1 MLAKSRIFMTV
12 GRATPFSN
20 EHCINKETKYPFQRT
35 ILRIL
40 PKESDQLLGSTRV
53 GAIRLFLG
61 SFASSFS
68 LSLASRLLPATV
80 ALALRG
86 VSGGVVNG
94 TPVTLPEFAAA
105 MPGTLP
111 EIRVGLV
118 TTPAAGTVLACV
130 VMVVID
136 DVEFDLAGDDGR

>member
-1 MLAKSRIFMTV
+1 MLAKSRIFVTV
-12 GRATPFSN
+12 DGFTPFPN
-20 EHCINKETKYPFQRT
+20 KHCINKETKHPFQGT
-35 ILRIL
+35 VLRIL
-40 PKESDQLLGSTRV
+40 PKDSDQLFGSTRV

-61 SFASSFS
+61 SLASSFS

-94 TPVTLPEFAAA
+94 TPVTLPEFVAA

-130 VMVVID
+130 VIVATD